1 MNKFEDKTVAYTE
14 QKMTSGKIK
23 KFIQEN
29 MWVPFYALFGISQLC
44 FSLFTSG
51 IKPSHVLD

>member
-1 MNKFEDKTVAYTE
+1 MNKFEDKISAYKE

-29 MWVPFYALFGISQLC
+29 MWVTFYNLFGISWLRYILY
-44 FSLFTSG
+44 FSVTKL
-51 IKPSHVLD
+51 SHVLD

>member
-29 MWVPFYALFGISQLC
+29 MWVPFHTLFGISWLRYI
-44 FSLFTSG
+44 LFALV
-51 IKPSHVLD
+51 IK